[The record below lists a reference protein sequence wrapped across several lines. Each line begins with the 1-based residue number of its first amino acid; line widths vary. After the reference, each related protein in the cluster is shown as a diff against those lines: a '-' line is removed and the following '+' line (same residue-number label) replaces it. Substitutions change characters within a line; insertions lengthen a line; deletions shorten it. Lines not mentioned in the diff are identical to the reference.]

1 LWLDVFAEEWMLDF
15 VSTLDLA
22 LLWGVLNACD
32 DVLLFVRVLLDLASA
47 DAREEWTERDFL
59 DKEVALLFLSGL
71 ETECFEE

>member
-1 LWLDVFAEEWMLDF
+1 MLDF

-32 DVLLFVRVLLDLASA
+32 DVLLFVRMLLDLASA
-47 DAREEWTERDFL
+47 DAREEWAERDFL
-59 DKEVALLFLSGL
+59 DKEVALFFVSGL